1 MTLVE
6 ALQGLKEKKFSSL
19 ELTKKYLKK
28 IEEKNPEIN
37 AFITVMK
44 KEAEKKAKEIDESRL
59 RGEKLGLLA
68 GCPLAIKDNILI
80 EDIFCTAGSKI
91 LSNYNASY
99 DATVIKKLKEA
110 GAIFLGKT
118 NMDEFAMG
126 SSTETSYFGPCKN
139 PRDLTRVPGGSS
151 GGSAAAV
158 AAEMCGAAL
167 GSDTGGSI
175 RQPASFCGVVG
186 LKPTYGRV
194 SRFGLIAMASSLDQI
209 GPLTQT
215 VDDAALLLKVI
226 EGKDLKDSTTQNPP
240 FEAKLQPKA
249 DPSWEEKEKD
259 SSDFKIGIAKE
270 YFVEGLE
277 SKVKK
282 IIEKN
287 ISLLQKKGA
296 RIKEINLPYTKYA
309 LSCYYL
315 IMAAE
320 VSANLARYDGIRYG
334 FSKDAKD
341 LLNTYLETRTI
352 GFGEEVKRRTL
363 LGVYSLSAG
372 YYDAYYL
379 KAQKIRTLIKQDF
392 DRVFKEVDCLIT
404 PVSPT
409 PAFKLGEK
417 IADPLAMYLSDI
429 YTIPVNLAGLPAI
442 SLPVGEINNLPV
454 GLQIIGPAWRED
466 VILSLGKKLMNFVSA
481 DPSLPSS
488 AQKK

>member
-1 MTLVE
+1 
-6 ALQGLKEKKFSSL
+6 
-19 ELTKKYLKK
+19 
-28 IEEKNPEIN
+28 
-37 AFITVMK
+37 
-44 KEAEKKAKEIDESRL
+44 
-59 RGEKLGLLA
+59 
-68 GCPLAIKDNILI
+68 
-80 EDIFCTAGSKI
+80 
-91 LSNYNASY
+91 
-99 DATVIKKLKEA
+99 
-110 GAIFLGKT
+110 
-118 NMDEFAMG
+118 
-126 SSTETSYFGPCKN
+126 
-139 PRDLTRVPGGSS
+139 
-151 GGSAAAV
+151 
-158 AAEMCGAAL
+158 
-167 GSDTGGSI
+167 
-175 RQPASFCGVVG
+175 

-259 SSDFKIGIAKE
+259 SSDFKIGIPKE

-466 VILSLGKKLMNFVSA
+466 VILSLGKKLVNLVSA
-481 DPSLPSS
+481 NPSLPSS